1 LCDQGFLKRFKGALT
16 GGVVRNGVPQPDS
29 ALVVTMDVWLGGTER
44 YSNVVGTPGAWV
56 WDDNFR
62 LGDGDYLV
70 LDLKNYYD
78 TSSSSTFSQSGPF
91 YQLDHVCHRLPVI

>member
-1 LCDQGFLKRFKGALT
+1 
-16 GGVVRNGVPQPDS
+16 
-29 ALVVTMDVWLGGTER
+29 
-44 YSNVVGTPGAWV
+44 VVGTPGAWV

-91 YQLDHVCHRLPVI
+91 YQLDHVCHRLPVIITVKAVPCSSPLDHF